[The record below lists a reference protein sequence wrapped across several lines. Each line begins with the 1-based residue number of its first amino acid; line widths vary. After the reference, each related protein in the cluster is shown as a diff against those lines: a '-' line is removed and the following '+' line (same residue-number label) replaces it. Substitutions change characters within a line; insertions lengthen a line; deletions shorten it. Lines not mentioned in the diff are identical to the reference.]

1 MKEISNSF
9 IESQFHAREYEI
21 EHPTYDDELAFYDLI
36 KNGNVNEL
44 KKRNLRNADEEKR
57 GILSKD
63 KVRNLRYHLI
73 VSLAMITRFCIEG
86 GMPEQDAY
94 TLSDTYIN
102 QLDIANEI
110 DMLYTIQR
118 AFIFDF
124 ANQMQQLQRKRNF
137 SMHITLAL
145 DYIYNHLLEPITVE
159 EIASQIGISPTYLSR
174 LFYKETGQTLSAYIR
189 KKRIQSA
196 QNMLVYSNYSCAEI
210 AQYLSFSSSS
220 YFSAV
225 FKEETGTTPLKYR
238 RQNYRRHWHVND
250 GSDFVPDSEGNLTKK
265 KE

>member
-9 IESQFHAREYEI
+9 IQSQFHAREYEI

-102 QLDIANEI
+102 QMDIANEI
-110 DMLYTIQR
+110 DGLYTIQR
-118 AFIFDF
+118 RFVFDF
-124 ANQMQQLQRKRNF
+124 AKKMQQLQRKRDF

-159 EIASQIGISPTYLSR
+159 EIAAQIGISSTYLSR

-189 KKRIQSA
+189 K
-196 QNMLVYSNYSCAEI
+196 
-210 AQYLSFSSSS
+210 
-220 YFSAV
+220 
-225 FKEETGTTPLKYR
+225 
-238 RQNYRRHWHVND
+238 
-250 GSDFVPDSEGNLTKK
+250 
-265 KE
+265 